1 MFSGVKVGKG
11 ARIKNAVILPN
22 TTIEENVWIE
32 NAVIGSQTLI
42 KNGVIIVSRNPNA
55 HLMVVGNN
63 VIVDPAL
70 HELPSKNNV
79 LAVSS

>member
-1 MFSGVKVGKG
+1 MKVGKG

-42 KNGVIIVSRNPNA
+42 KNGVIIVSTHPNA
-55 HLMVVGNN
+55 QLMVVGNN
-63 VIVDPAL
+63 VTVDPAL
-70 HELPSKNNV
+70 YDLPSKNNV